1 MLLIFLI
8 YTLVLVLPTRHLCLS
23 CPTGTPFHGVSQWEP
38 ATTMEHRAIRF
49 SNCWA
54 PHWFFTRIQRAVCS
68 CRNSNRGNLT
78 FDFLLFLLCGNR
90 FYFFDVM
97 SFSVHFLAVQA
108 NYCPG
113 PGGRLCRCSAGGPC
127 PTVPAG
133 QRNSQAAFV
142 NSVPIVTLAKQTV
155 KGEKLWGRMKLHKLL
170 GHKQTETLVLF
181 STVVYSSLW
190 PGQLLLNQFC
200 SDVLMICFNYFFLF
214 SSWCFPATFSF
225 L

>member
-8 YTLVLVLPTRHLCLS
+8 YTLVLPTWLIACLVQQGHPFMESLSENRPLLWSIALSGLAIVGLLTGSSPEFNEQFALVEIPTEVIWHLTACN
-23 CPTGTPFHGVSQWEP
+23 V
-38 ATTMEHRAIRF
+38 
-49 SNCWA
+49 
-54 PHWFFTRIQRAVCS
+54 
-68 CRNSNRGNLT
+68 
-78 FDFLLFLLCGNR
+78 LLCGNR
-90 FYFFDVM
+90 LYFFDVM

-155 KGEKLWGRMKLHKLL
+155 KGEKLWGRMKQHKLL

>member
-1 MLLIFLI
+1 MESLSENRPLLWSIALSGLAIVGLLTGSSPEFNEQFA
-8 YTLVLVLPTRHLCLS
+8 LVEIPTEVIWHLTACY
-23 CPTGTPFHGVSQWEP
+23 V
-38 ATTMEHRAIRF
+38 
-49 SNCWA
+49 
-54 PHWFFTRIQRAVCS
+54 
-68 CRNSNRGNLT
+68 
-78 FDFLLFLLCGNR
+78 LLCGNR
-90 FYFFDVM
+90 LYFFDVM

-200 SDVLMICFNYFFLF
+200 SNVHMICFNYFFLF